1 VATYQPQFPAGAV
14 TPVPLGPWA
23 RQAECASPGTDL
35 SIFFSASP
43 ALMTRAKAVCAR
55 CRVRSQCLEYALAVP
70 EKSGVWGGLDETE
83 RGHARRRR
91 RRADSCPKKNAA

>member
-14 TPVPLGPWA
+14 TSVPLGPWA
-23 RQAECASPGTDL
+23 RHAECASPGTDL
-35 SIFFSASP
+35 RIFFSPSLTA
-43 ALMTRAKAVCAR
+43 RAKAVCAR
-55 CRVRSQCLEYALAVP
+55 CRVRAQCLEYALAVP

-91 RRADSCPKKNAA
+91 RRAVSFPEKNAA